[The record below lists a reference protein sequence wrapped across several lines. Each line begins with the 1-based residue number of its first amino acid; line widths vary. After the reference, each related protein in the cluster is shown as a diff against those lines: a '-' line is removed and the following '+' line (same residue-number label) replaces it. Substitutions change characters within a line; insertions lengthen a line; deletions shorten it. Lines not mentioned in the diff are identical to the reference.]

1 MYIMPIIV
9 FNTSWMLYNLFLAFL
24 ALGFGYFAIVST
36 NKMLR
41 IVFGTLWLLFL
52 PNTIYIFTDL
62 EHLIFQW
69 PILSN
74 SLRAAVLV
82 QYILFEIAGIATFL
96 LAFFPFE
103 KFLSSLKYGKQRKI
117 FVIICF
123 NFFIAFG
130 MVLGRVERIN
140 SWEVF
145 TAPAKVLHSGLH
157 VFETYQLMALLIL
170 FGVLCNCIYFL
181 FRDRVLYS
189 MKTLSKV
196 LD

>member
-1 MYIMPIIV
+1 MPILT
-9 FNTSWMLYNLFLAFL
+9 FNASWMLYNIFLAII
-24 ALGFGYFAIVST
+24 ALGFGYFAIIST
-36 NKMLR
+36 NKFSKAL
-41 IVFGTLWLLFL
+41 FGLLWLLFL

-69 PILSN
+69 AILSPP
-74 SLRAAVLV
+74 LQVVVLV
-82 QYILFEIAGIATFL
+82 QYIILEAAGIFTFL

-103 KFLSSLKYGKQRKI
+103 KLLDSHKSFKQRKTL
-117 FVIICF
+117 FIIIF

-130 MVLGRVERIN
+130 LVLGRVERIN

-145 TAPAKVLHSGLH
+145 TAPVKVITSGVH
-157 VFETYQLMALLIL
+157 VIQTYQLLGLMIL
-170 FGVLCNCIYFL
+170 FGILCNCIYFL

-189 MKTLSKV
+189 MKTLSKI